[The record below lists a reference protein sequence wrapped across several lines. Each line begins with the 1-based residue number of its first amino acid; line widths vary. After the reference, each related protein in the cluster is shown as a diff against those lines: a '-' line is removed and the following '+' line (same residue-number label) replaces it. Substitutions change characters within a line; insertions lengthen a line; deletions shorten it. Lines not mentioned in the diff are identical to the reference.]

1 MWHSTG
7 YGLLWCSIGSSKIA
21 VEEGFVMFESRRKLL
36 RTLWG
41 AAGILAAGRW
51 AYGAAQTP
59 QPMASPNA
67 PTNQNV
73 PAGMNGP
80 DLIKPDKPAANPVIQ
95 EQIAASV
102 QQLFKLATELKE
114 EVEHTNLNATFSIAF
129 VKKAQQI
136 EKLARQ
142 IKDRAKG

>member
-1 MWHSTG
+1 
-7 YGLLWCSIGSSKIA
+7 
-21 VEEGFVMFESRRKLL
+21 MFESRRKLL
-36 RTLWG
+36 RTFTQI
-41 AAGILAAGRW
+41 AGILAVGPSV
-51 AYGAAQTP
+51 YGAGQTP

-67 PTNQNV
+67 PQNQNV

-80 DLIKPDKPAANPVIQ
+80 DLIKPDKSPTSPVVQ

-102 QQLFKLATELKE
+102 QQLFKLATELKD
-114 EVEHTNLNATFSIAF
+114 EVEHTNLNTTFSVAF

-136 EKLARQ
+136 EKLAKQ

>member
-1 MWHSTG
+1 M
-7 YGLLWCSIGSSKIA
+7 L
-21 VEEGFVMFESRRKLL
+21 ESRRQML
-36 RTLWG
+36 RTLG
-41 AAGILAAGRW
+41 TTGILMAAPW
-51 AYGAAQTP
+51 MYAEAQTP

-80 DLIKPDKPAANPVIQ
+80 DLIKPDKPATNPLMQ

-102 QQLFKLATELKE
+102 HQLFKLATELKD
-114 EVEHTNLNATFSIAF
+114 EVEHTNLNTTFSLAF

-136 EKLARQ
+136 EKLAKQ

>member
-1 MWHSTG
+1 MS
-7 YGLLWCSIGSSKIA
+7 
-21 VEEGFVMFESRRKLL
+21 ESRRKML
-36 RTLWG
+36 RMLSG
-41 AAGILAAGRW
+41 AVGILAAERW
-51 AYGAAQTP
+51 GYGAAQTP

-80 DLIKPDKPAANPVIQ
+80 DLIKPDKAAPNPVIQ
-95 EQIAASV
+95 EQIATSV
-102 QQLFKLATELKE
+102 QQLYKLAGELKE
-114 EVEHTNLNATFSIAF
+114 EVEHTNLNTTFSLAF

-136 EKLARQ
+136 EKLAKQ